1 MDIIYI
7 YHMVVALVP
16 KHTNVY
22 VNTIL
27 TIVIRSDAF
36 DLIFFFNSTSSKIFE
51 LSVYLFTCIYDL

>member
-1 MDIIYI
+1 
-7 YHMVVALVP
+7 MVVALVP

-36 DLIFFFNSTSSKIFE
+36 NLIFFFNSTSSKIFK
-51 LSVYLFTCIYDL
+51 LWGIYLLVSMVYKIIIYR